1 VIEVEQRH
9 DSPDRGAVLV
19 WLALSM
25 SVLVGLG
32 ALVVDVGRMYVEERE
47 LQNGADASA
56 LAAATLCADGRCAQ
70 ATTAAAAL
78 ADANSSDGASGV
90 ELCGRGAPG
99 IPSCVSHPPGLSAS
113 TAYVTARTTTLD
125 PSNDDPSK
133 LDLLLAPLLGGAG
146 PDPALDAGAS
156 ASFGALSSTTT
167 LNLVMSQCEFL
178 RVGGVIGS
186 GQVSNQVVEILFRE
200 EASTCVRPNGFALPG
215 GFGWVQGAVRCNRP
229 ITVPGSLPERPGKST
244 DNDCDLSSL
253 VNRTVSLPVF
263 SGTNGLGG
271 SNGVYVIDGFVS
283 FVMTGYSFPGTRH
296 PNGFRCSGGA
306 DVACIRGYFTT
317 ALLSSGGT
325 TGVDYGTRAV
335 ALVD

>member
-1 VIEVEQRH
+1 
-9 DSPDRGAVLV
+9 VLV

-25 SVLVGLG
+25 SVLVGFG

-70 ATTAAAAL
+70 AATAAATL
-78 ADANSSDGASGV
+78 TNANSADGASDV

-99 IPSCVSHPPGLSAS
+99 ITPCTSDPPGLAPSM
-113 TAYVTARTTTLD
+113 AYVTARTTTID
-125 PSNDDPSK
+125 PTNDDTSR
-133 LDLLLAPLLGGAG
+133 LDLLLAPVLGSAG
-146 PDPALDAGAS
+146 PDPSLEADAS
-156 ASFGALSSTTT
+156 AAFGALSSTTT
-167 LNLVMSQCEFL
+167 LNLVMSQCEFQ

-186 GQVSNQVVEILFRE
+186 GQISNQVVEILFRE
-200 EASTCVRPNGFALPG
+200 EASACVRPNGFALPG
-215 GFGWVQGAVRCNRP
+215 GFGWIQGAVRCNRP
-229 ITVPGSLPERPGKST
+229 ITVPGTLPERPGKAT
-244 DNDCDLSSL
+244 DNDCELSTL
-253 VNRTVSLPVF
+253 VNKTVSLPVF

-271 SNGVYVIDGFVS
+271 SNGVYTIDGFVS
-283 FVMTGYSFPGTRH
+283 FVMTGYSFPGNRY
-296 PNGFRCSGGA
+296 PSGFRCAGGSSE
-306 DVACIRGYFTT
+306 ACLRGYFTT

>member
-1 VIEVEQRH
+1 MTSSDH
-9 DSPDRGAVLV
+9 SPDRGAVLV

-25 SVLVGLG
+25 SVLVGFG
-32 ALVVDVGRMYVEERE
+32 ALVVDVGRMYVEERQ
-47 LQNGADASA
+47 LQNGADAAA

-70 ATTAAAAL
+70 AMSAAAAL
-78 ADANSSDGASGV
+78 SNANSTDGASGV

-99 IPSCVSHPPGLSAS
+99 IAPCASDPPGVADSM
-113 TAYVTARTTTLD
+113 AYVTARTTTND
-125 PSNDDPSK
+125 PSNEDPSR
-133 LDLLLAPLLGGAG
+133 LDLVLAPVLGAVGA
-146 PDPALDAGAS
+146 DPSLEADAS
-156 ASFGALSSTTT
+156 AAFGALSSTTT

-200 EASTCVRPNGFALPG
+200 EASACVRPNGFALPG

-244 DNDCDLSSL
+244 DNDCELSTL
-253 VNRTVSLPVF
+253 IGRTVSLPVF

-271 SNGVYVIDGFVS
+271 SNGVYTVDGFVS
-283 FVMTGYSFPGTRH
+283 FVMTGYSFPGTRY
-296 PNGFRCSGGA
+296 PNGFRCSGGSS
-306 DVACIRGYFTT
+306 VACITGYFTT

-325 TGVDYGTRAV
+325 SGVDYGTRAV

>member
-1 VIEVEQRH
+1 MQSRYDSH
-9 DSPDRGAVLV
+9 DKGAVLV

-25 SVLVGLG
+25 SVLVGFG
-32 ALVVDVGRMYVEERE
+32 AVVVDVGRMYVETRE
-47 LQNGADASA
+47 LQNGADAAA
-56 LAAATLCADGRCAQ
+56 LAAATLCADGKCAQ
-70 ATTAAAAL
+70 AQTAAAAL
-78 ADANSSDGASGV
+78 SNANSTDGASGV

-99 IPSCVSHPPGLSAS
+99 IAPCVADPPGVSDS
-113 TAYVTARTTTLD
+113 MAYVTARTTTID
-125 PSNDDPSK
+125 PTNEDDTR
-133 LDLLLAPLLGGAG
+133 LDLLLAPVLGAVGA
-146 PDPALDAGAS
+146 DPSLDADAS
-156 ASFGALSSTTT
+156 AAFGALSSATT

-244 DNDCDLSSL
+244 DNDCDLSTL
-253 VNRTVSLPVF
+253 IGRTVSLPVF
-263 SGTNGLGG
+263 SDTNGLGG
-271 SNGVYVIDGFVS
+271 SNGVYMVNGFVS
-283 FVMTGYSFPGTRH
+283 FVMTGYSFPGTRY
-296 PNGFRCSGGA
+296 PTGFRCSGGA
-306 DVACIRGYFTT
+306 DVACLSGYFTT

>member
-1 VIEVEQRH
+1 M
-9 DSPDRGAVLV
+9 LV

-56 LAAATLCADGRCAQ
+56 LAAATLCADGRCVQ
-70 ATTAAAAL
+70 AATAAAAL
-78 ADANSSDGASGV
+78 TNANSADGASDV

-99 IPSCVSHPPGLSAS
+99 IAPCPSDPPGLSAS
-113 TAYVTARTTTLD
+113 MAYVTARTTTID
-125 PSNDDPSK
+125 PTNEDTNR
-133 LDLLLAPLLGGAG
+133 LDLLLAPVLGSVGA
-146 PDPALDAGAS
+146 DPSIEAHAS
-156 ASFGALSSTTT
+156 AAFGALSSTTT
-167 LNLVMSQCEFL
+167 LNLVMSQCEFQ

-186 GQVSNQVVEILFRE
+186 GQISNQVVEILFRE
-200 EASTCVRPNGFALPG
+200 EASACVRPNGFALPG

-229 ITVPGSLPERPGKST
+229 ITVPGTLPERPGKAI
-244 DNDCDLSSL
+244 DNDCDLSTL
-253 VNRTVSLPVF
+253 INKTVSLPVF
-263 SGTNGLGG
+263 SDTNGLGG
-271 SNGVYVIDGFVS
+271 SNGVYTIDGFVS
-283 FVMTGYSFPGTRH
+283 FVMTGFSFPGNRY
-296 PNGFRCSGGA
+296 PSGFRCVGGSS
-306 DVACIRGYFTT
+306 VACLRGYFTT